1 MSFPVAS
8 SREASFR
15 EVVASLYFDA
25 EAFRAAHDRH
35 VAYHERKVA
44 EALAEQRRQAMNP
57 EPPI

>member
-1 MSFPVAS
+1 MGALADSLN
-8 SREASFR
+8 ELHNWD
-15 EVVASLYFDA
+15 SLYFDA